1 MTSLL
6 RLPMLATALLAL
18 AACDQADDGQAAGGS
33 RAEGE
38 VLGGT
43 ISDDMIA
50 LDQLRSQS
58 PPMKV
63 APGEAGSDTGSATAA
78 APEGETET
86 AEDAAP
92 AEPAPA
98 AEPATEE

>member
-1 MTSLL
+1 MTLLL
-6 RLPMLATALLAL
+6 RLPLLATALVAL
-18 AACDQADDGQAAGGS
+18 AACDQADEGQAAGGTK
-33 RAEGE
+33 AEGE

-63 APGEAGSDTGSATAA
+63 MPSEGGSDTGSASAA
-78 APEGETET
+78 APERETET